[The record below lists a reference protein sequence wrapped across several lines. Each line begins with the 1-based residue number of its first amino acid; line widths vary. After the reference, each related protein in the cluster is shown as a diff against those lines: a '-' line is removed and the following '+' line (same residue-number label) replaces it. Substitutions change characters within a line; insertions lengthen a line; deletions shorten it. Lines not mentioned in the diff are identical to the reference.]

1 MSKVLQRAWQMTRI
15 CRRSNLRASFT
26 EHKVRV
32 TRGFVASAKNADIVD
47 EDDEQSPFDEELVGS
62 TGQFEQII
70 LENTDWGQ
78 KALDC
83 AQQILEN
90 KNELALYGFRAYNAS
105 KRIDIRIDKLTD
117 TYGSPTLDE
126 IGEFSRDFNQLLE
139 SNLGEETAASIEIEV
154 SSPGA
159 ERSVRIPDEL
169 LRFKALPMSVC
180 STDAPEPRVF
190 NLQAVLED
198 GTTTVWAYADVR
210 ANRSLG
216 KGRGLSKK
224 QKEMEFTI
232 PIENIISVNI
242 HLDV

>member
-1 MSKVLQRAWQMTRI
+1 MTGV
-15 CRRSNLRASFT
+15 CRRSFSRASLVPLEPKF
-26 EHKVRV
+26 RSS
-32 TRGFVASAKNADIVD
+32 RGFIASAKNADILD
-47 EDDEQSPFDEELVGS
+47 EESSPFDDEDVGS
-62 TGQFEQII
+62 TGQFEQIV

-83 AQQILEN
+83 AQQVLEN
-90 KNELALYGFRAYNAS
+90 KNEFALYAFRAYNAS
-105 KRIDIRIDKLTD
+105 KRIDVRIDKLTD

-139 SNLGEETAASIEIEV
+139 SNLGEEAAGSIEIEV

-159 ERSVRIPDEL
+159 ERSVKIPDEL
-169 LRFKALPMSVC
+169 LRFKALPMAVC
-180 STDAPEPRVF
+180 STDAPEPRIF
-190 NLQAVLED
+190 NFLSVLED

-210 ANRSLG
+210 ANRSMG

-224 QKEMEFTI
+224 QKEMQFTI

>member
-1 MSKVLQRAWQMTRI
+1 VPQEPI
-15 CRRSNLRASFT
+15 RS
-26 EHKVRV
+26 
-32 TRGFVASAKNADIVD
+32 TRGFLASAKNADILD
-47 EDDEQSPFDEELVGS
+47 DDDEASPFDEEQIGS

-90 KNELALYGFRAYNAS
+90 KNELALYAFRAYNAS

-126 IGEFSRDFNQLLE
+126 IGEFSRDFNEMLE
-139 SNLGEETAASIEIEV
+139 SSIGEETAGSIEIEV

-159 ERSVRIPDEL
+159 ERSVKVPDDV
-169 LRFKALPMSVC
+169 LRFKALPMTVC

-190 NLQAVLED
+190 NLQSVLEL
-198 GTTTVWAYADVR
+198 
-210 ANRSLG
+210 SL
-216 KGRGLSKK
+216 
-224 QKEMEFTI
+224 
-232 PIENIISVNI
+232 I
-242 HLDV
+242 HI

>member
-1 MSKVLQRAWQMTRI
+1 MTRI
-15 CRRSNLRASFT
+15 YRRSISHASFVPQ
-26 EHKVRV
+26 EPKIRS
-32 TRGFVASAKNADIVD
+32 TRGFLASAKNADILD
-47 EDDEQSPFDEELVGS
+47 DDDEASPFDEEQIGS

-90 KNELALYGFRAYNAS
+90 KNELALYAFRAYNAS

-126 IGEFSRDFNQLLE
+126 IGEFSRDFNEMLE
-139 SNLGEETAASIEIEV
+139 SSIGEETAGSIEIEV

-159 ERSVRIPDEL
+159 ERSVQVPDDV
-169 LRFKALPMSVC
+169 LRFKALPMTVC

-190 NLQAVLED
+190 NLQSVLED
-198 GTTTVWAYADVR
+198 GTTTVWAFADVR
-210 ANRSLG
+210 ANRSMG

-224 QKEMEFTI
+224 QKDMEFTI

>member
-1 MSKVLQRAWQMTRI
+1 M
-15 CRRSNLRASFT
+15 
-26 EHKVRV
+26 
-32 TRGFVASAKNADIVD
+32 KNI
-47 EDDEQSPFDEELVGS
+47 VGS

-90 KNELALYGFRAYNAS
+90 KNELALYVWIA
-105 KRIDIRIDKLTD
+105 
-117 TYGSPTLDE
+117 TLDE

-139 SNLGEETAASIEIEV
+139 SNLGEETAGSIEIEV